1 MIASFQQFAAIAQ
14 MSAGANI
21 LSNASSAMALEKNT
35 KKHRTDLMTP
45 KDFKTMETIIIITFG
60 VMLIIALLQIRKYI
74 FDNQVLINK
83 LDAEEKANKSNV
95 KKQVVLLNQ
104 IEKLKYNSELKDKAL
119 KKAKESDSEYI
130 NSKWSELETKYK
142 SSLLKI
148 VERDEVLRTKDIK
161 IMALSADANH
171 FNKAYIVLDN
181 EVNQLQ
187 NSIDEKEAMIKLRD
201 SQIFKYE
208 KSNKQLAEELKKRDK
223 IMEDAW
229 NVVRESEK
237 IKDIAIQE
245 RISAVK
251 LCKES
256 VATVAQ
262 LRAELDNIE
271 ALLTKYIPQPSLLP

>member
-1 MIASFQQFAAIAQ
+1 
-14 MSAGANI
+14 
-21 LSNASSAMALEKNT
+21 
-35 KKHRTDLMTP
+35 
-45 KDFKTMETIIIITFG
+45 METIVIVALG

-74 FDNQVLINK
+74 FDNEVLTNK

-119 KKAKESDSEYI
+119 KKAKESDNEYI

-142 SSLLKI
+142 SSLVKI
-148 VERDEVLRTKDIK
+148 VERDEVIRTKDIE

-171 FNKAYIVLDN
+171 FNKAYIGLDN

-187 NSIDEKEAMIKLRD
+187 NCIDEKESMIKLRD
-201 SQIFKYE
+201 SQILKYE

-245 RISAVK
+245 RRSAFK

-256 VATVAQ
+256 VATVAH
-262 LRAELDNIE
+262 LRAELDTME
-271 ALLTKYIPQPSLLP
+271 LLLSKYTPQP